1 MYVLYVRYVRSS
13 YILRSL
19 YSTLYNLSYYSLL
32 HSLIRSILDYA
43 YINQLASSNSSPS
56 SYNIV
61 LKASVTPSPSFLSLS
76 LKIPNISKLSTRGVI
91 SV

>member
-1 MYVLYVRYVRSS
+1 MWLA
-13 YILRSL
+13 
-19 YSTLYNLSYYSLL
+19 YYSLL
-32 HSLIRSILDYA
+32 YGSTSSILDYA

-61 LKASVTPSPSFLSLS
+61 LKLSVILSPSFLSLS